1 MTLSPDLQKR
11 IRRKIFTFRAIGWFF
26 VIIATGFII
35 CGIVMLCDPSS
46 VVTVNGVKRTDMSA
60 KLTFVLFPLIH
71 LTIGL
76 FLVLA
81 PKSWL
86 TKFIIGQI
94 DRQRRFVAFF
104 PGPIK
109 KWLGY

>member
-26 VIIATGFII
+26 VIIATGII
-35 CGIVMLCDPSS
+35 ISGIFMLCDPNS
-46 VVTVNGVKRTDMSA
+46 VVTVNGVKRTDTNA
-60 KLTFVLFPLIH
+60 KLSFVFFPLIH

-81 PKSWL
+81 PKPWL

-94 DRQRRFVAFF
+94 DRQRRFVAFL